1 MSKKS
6 ELLNVI
12 ESYKRKQESF
22 KSKVDEIKNNKE
34 LTPEGKEK
42 RINHIAA
49 PFETIAQNAHDKAI
63 GILDKAIEG
72 LEEKWRVNST
82 GKLLDSN
89 YQIGLSNILKMIEAG
104 AITNKQDFKNI
115 IDIYKDDYNALA
127 TIRSLLE
134 GDSNNLE
141 LLMLIPKDNREYNRK
156 VLSDLRKNIESYIN
170 PFNIKH
176 SLSISLGGMIQ
187 FIIDRLRDDFTVI
200 SWEEVQ

>member
-12 ESYKRKQESF
+12 ESYKGKQESF

-63 GILDKAIEG
+63 EILDKAIEG

>member
-89 YQIGLSNILKMIEAG
+89 YQ
-104 AITNKQDFKNI
+104 
-115 IDIYKDDYNALA
+115 
-127 TIRSLLE
+127 
-134 GDSNNLE
+134 
-141 LLMLIPKDNREYNRK
+141 
-156 VLSDLRKNIESYIN
+156 
-170 PFNIKH
+170 
-176 SLSISLGGMIQ
+176 
-187 FIIDRLRDDFTVI
+187 
-200 SWEEVQ
+200 

>member
-12 ESYKRKQESF
+12 ESYKGKQESF